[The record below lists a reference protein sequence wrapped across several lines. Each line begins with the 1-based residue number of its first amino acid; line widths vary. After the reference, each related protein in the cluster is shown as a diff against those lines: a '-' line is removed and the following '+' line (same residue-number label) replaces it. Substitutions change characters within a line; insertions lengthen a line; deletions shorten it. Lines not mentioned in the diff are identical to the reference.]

1 VKVTFVLRNADE
13 LGGTELATFTLA
25 AQLADHYEVEVL
37 SVFRT
42 RDEPFFPIGSRI
54 RVDYLVDSRGPA
66 PRPLWTGEFDDIA
79 AALGAVPSELVREE
93 WEYGWS
99 RLSDLAFEAALPGR
113 GSDVVISTSPPIMAL
128 IARHAA
134 PRAVTLHAEHRP
146 SQLRG
151 PTGMPLLRYAS
162 RLDGLVSL
170 TDRTKDWFAES
181 LGEAAPALA
190 AIPNAAP
197 EGFVPQSGLDTKTI
211 VTARRLVPDKRV
223 ADVIE
228 AFALLREDFPDWRL
242 RILGDG
248 PERRKL
254 GRLVTERGLESS
266 VELLGATR
274 DMAAQ
279 WARASLNVLTSE
291 HGEAFPLVLLE
302 AAAAGVPS
310 VSYDILTGPAEIIRH
325 DVDGLLVAKGE
336 IEALAAAMAD
346 LMGDP
351 ERLAAFGAAAKAGL
365 DRFSAETVTRQWR
378 DLLEPLAA
386 EADSPE
392 RFARRQR
399 RMAAQ
404 ARDSGLVFSRA
415 APANLGTLGA
425 VDRDLEAALQQRRA
439 DLVRVDGT
447 LMRIEDVMP
456 ETLTGRVVS
465 WVDRTLREAGV
476 PFVALRHDGT
486 HARLAVDRRLRRRAI
501 EAVAAAAA
509 GEPVYAEVFSTA
521 ARERDGILLA
531 RQLHGDEQLAAVRV
545 FTPTATSSGTV
556 RFGASFGCDIEF
568 WPESQ
573 DGPGFTTPR
582 QPTAYGRLL
591 PGLEPD
597 AAMDLFGVRVPTLA
611 MFNRRL
617 ADDVDVPVD
626 VVYTWVDGAD
636 PAWRERRDRYATG
649 STDQVDGA
657 ETRYRSRDEL
667 RYSLRSLEMFLPW
680 VRHVHLVTDGQVP
693 DWLDTSAGGLTV
705 VDHRELFKDPSVL
718 PVFNSHAIET
728 QLHRVPGLSEHFL
741 YFNDDVFIG
750 KRLSAKRFF
759 DEAGR
764 TRFFPSPT
772 RVPFPGEEP
781 EDPYFGAS
789 RNNQRLLAE
798 RFGITVT
805 HGFLHTPHALRR
817 SVLEALAE
825 EFPAE
830 FAKTMGSRFRS
841 MEDLSVAASLA
852 HHYGRARGYAVAS
865 TMGCEYINSAE
876 SSHHQLLTRLLQ
888 LRHRDAFCI
897 ADGEG
902 DVPPAEQQ
910 RVVRTFLEAY
920 FPIPSRWERPA

>member
-25 AQLADHYEVEVL
+25 AQLADHYDIEVL

-42 RDEPFFPIGSRI
+42 RDEPFFSIGSRV
-54 RVDYLVDSRGPA
+54 RVDYLVDSRGQV
-66 PRPLWTGEFDDIA
+66 PRPLWTSTLDDMA
-79 AALGAVPSELVREE
+79 AVLGTVPSELVREE

-99 RLSDLAFEAALPGR
+99 RLTDLAFEAALPGR
-113 GSDVVISTSPPIMAL
+113 DSDVVISTSPPIMAL

-134 PRAVTLHAEHRP
+134 ARAVTLHAEHRP

-162 RLDGLVSL
+162 RLDGLVVL
-170 TDRTKDWFAES
+170 TERTKDWFAES
-181 LGEAAPALA
+181 LGDAAPLLA

-254 GRLVTERGLESS
+254 GRLITERGLESS
-266 VELLGATR
+266 VELLGAVR

-291 HGEAFPLVLLE
+291 HGEAFPLVFLE

-325 DVDGLLVAKGE
+325 NVDGLLVAKGD
-336 IEALAAAMAD
+336 IEGLAAAMAD

-351 ERLAAFGAAAKAGL
+351 ERLARFGAAAKDGL
-365 DRFSAETVTRQWR
+365 DRFSDAKVTEQWR
-378 DLLEPLAA
+378 RLLEPLVAAA
-386 EADSPE
+386 ESPE
-392 RFARRQR
+392 RAADRQR

-404 ARDSGLVFSRA
+404 ARDSGLIFSRA

-425 VDRDLEAALQQRRA
+425 VDRDLEAALEQRR

-465 WVDRTLREAGV
+465 WVDRALREAGV

-486 HARLAVDRRLRRRAI
+486 HARLAVDRRLRREAI
-501 EAVAAAAA
+501 EAIAASAAA
-509 GEPVYAEVFSTA
+509 EPVYAEVFSTA

-531 RQLHGDEQLAAVRV
+531 RQLTGDEQLAAVRV
-545 FTPTATSSGTV
+545 FTPTATRSRTV

-568 WPESQ
+568 WAENQ

-597 AAMDLFGVRVPTLA
+597 ATMALFGVEVPTLA
-611 MFNRRL
+611 IFDRRL
-617 ADDVDVPVD
+617 ADDVVVPVD
-626 VVYTWVDGAD
+626 VVYTWVDGAN
-636 PAWRERRDRYATG
+636 PAWRERRDRYAPAA
-649 STDQVDGA
+649 STEVDGA

-680 VRHVHLVTDGQVP
+680 VRHVYLVTDDQVP
-693 DWLDTSAGGLTV
+693 AWLDTSAGGLTV
-705 VDHRELFKDPSVL
+705 VDHRDLFADPSVL

-728 QLHRVPGLSEHFL
+728 QLHRVPGLAEHFL
-741 YFNDDVFIG
+741 YLNDDVFIG
-750 KRLSAKRFF
+750 KRLSPKRFF

-764 TRFFPSPT
+764 TRCFPSPT

-781 EDPYFGAS
+781 DDPYFGAS

-798 RFGITVT
+798 RFGVTVT

-817 SVLEALAE
+817 SVLETLAE

-830 FAKTMGSRFRS
+830 FEKTMGSRFRS

-852 HHYGRARGYAVAS
+852 HHYGRARGTAVTS
-865 TMGCEYINSAE
+865 TMSCEYINSAE
-876 SSHHQLLTRLLQ
+876 SAHHQLMTRLLQ
-888 LRHRDAFCI
+888 LRHRDVFCV

-902 DVPPAEQQ
+902 DVPPAEQH

-920 FPIPSRWERPA
+920 FPIPSRWERPV